1 MMYSSAIF
9 PRADATLE
17 QAQQTKLARIIEALK
32 LSRAST
38 RAGNRQRLGRARGF
52 DRQGGGG
59 AGHGRHDFAGATV
72 ASRALVREEALDE
85 RVEFKLQDYRDVEG
99 RFDRIVSIEMIEA
112 VGREFIPRY
121 FETIRDRL
129 KPGGLCVLQAITIAE
144 DRFADYCRRP
154 DFIQRFIFPGGFL
167 PSKSMLRETIERTGL
182 RLVAAENFGDS
193 YALTLREW
201 RRRFLDAWPKI
212 ERLGFSG
219 SFKRLWEYYLCY
231 CEAGFRAGSVDV
243 GLYSLAHAEPSAR
256 AAPV

>member
-1 MMYSSAIF
+1 MVYSSAIF

-32 LSRAST
+32 LSRASSVLEI
-38 RAGNRQRLGRARGF
+38 GSGW
-52 DRQGGGG
+52 G
-59 AGHGRHDFAGATV
+59 ALAASMAKAGAARVMGITISP
-72 ASRALVREEALDE
+72 AQLTLSRALARDDALDD
-85 RVEFKLQDYRDVEG
+85 RVEFQLQDYRDVEG

-112 VGREFIPRY
+112 VGREFIPRF

-167 PSKSMLRETIERTGL
+167 PSKSLLREAIERAGL
-182 RLVAAENFGDS
+182 KLLAAETFGDS

-201 RRRFLDAWPKI
+201 RRRFLDAWPEI
-212 ERLGFSG
+212 ERLGFNA

-231 CEAGFRAGSVDV
+231 CEAGFRVGSVDV
-243 GLYSLAHAEPSAR
+243 GLYSLAHAEP
-256 AAPV
+256 